1 MDYKIKIID
10 RYKIALR
17 NRKKL
22 PSKLQT
28 ALHGHYIPNDLCGKS
43 NAKTLKGEKKNVTTY
58 VMYLAPHTQ
67 NSQGINICTNASEG
81 CIDACLFS
89 AGRGRFG
96 SVIYARTNKTEYYL
110 KEKKLFLYQLEKEIQ
125 KYINRHKKDGSKFAI
140 RLNGTS
146 DINFNSVMRKY
157 PEVTFYD
164 YTPNLRR
171 VKNNN
176 VANYDLTFS
185 RKEDNEA
192 KVLEA
197 LSLGIRTAI
206 VVSEDVY
213 KSLKFD
219 GKILIDGDQDDLR
232 YMDSKGIVVLYA
244 KGDGK
249 KDESGFVI
257 NNLEQVKKYVKIV
270 TQSKVIA

>member
-140 RLNGTS
+140 RLNG
-146 DINFNSVMRKY
+146 
-157 PEVTFYD
+157 
-164 YTPNLRR
+164 
-171 VKNNN
+171 
-176 VANYDLTFS
+176 
-185 RKEDNEA
+185 
-192 KVLEA
+192 
-197 LSLGIRTAI
+197 
-206 VVSEDVY
+206 
-213 KSLKFD
+213 
-219 GKILIDGDQDDLR
+219 KILIDGDQDDLR